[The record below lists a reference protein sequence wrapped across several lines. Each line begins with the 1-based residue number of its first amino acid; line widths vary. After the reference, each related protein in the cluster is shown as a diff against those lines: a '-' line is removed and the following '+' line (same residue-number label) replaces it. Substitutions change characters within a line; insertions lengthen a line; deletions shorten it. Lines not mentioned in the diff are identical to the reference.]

1 MNLARAASES
11 DIIVV
16 MDIFV
21 GVIVGLVVLMVL
33 VTAHEFGHF
42 LAARRNGVRVLE
54 FGIGFPPRAIAWV
67 RDPKTGR
74 WRKLKRNEWGKE
86 KASKVVISDGIKT
99 KNDVE
104 NDKKLAQRGMI
115 FSLNWLPIGGFCQ
128 MDGES
133 AADERKGTFGA
144 ASFWAKTKI
153 LFAGVAMNWLVAF
166 IIFTILAWTG
176 MPEFLEEQF
185 TVKADTRVDAQP
197 VEITSV
203 AEGSPAEK
211 VGLKV
216 GDYILKAGDTKVH
229 YASEVIDYNE
239 AHAGENVVY
248 EIARGASQECVKQ
261 TNCNAVWCDCG
272 EGEEIIDV
280 SLTLNSKESEYL
292 MGVTMSSSQ
301 TLAYSTWSA
310 PIVGAGLTLQLTG
323 ETFKGVGVMIGNL
336 VSGTARLFSPDG
348 NVRESGQEALSEVK
362 DSVSGPVGIIGV
374 LFPAFTSAGPTNLAF
389 LAALISVSLACMN
402 VLPIPALD
410 GGRWLLIAI
419 YKLRKKK
426 LTKETEEKIVS
437 RAFIVLLALIFI
449 VTILDI
455 VRIAQ

>member
-1 MNLARAASES
+1 
-11 DIIVV
+11 
-16 MDIFV
+16 MDILV
-21 GVIVGLVVLMVL
+21 GVIVGLLVLMFL

-42 LAARRNGVRVLE
+42 IAARRNGVNVLE

-67 RDPKTGR
+67 KDLETGK
-74 WRKLKRNEWGKE
+74 WRRLPRKEWTKE
-86 KASKVVISDGIKT
+86 KATKVVISDDNK
-99 KNDVE
+99 DF
-104 NDKKLAQRGMI
+104 AQKGMI

-133 AADERKGTFGA
+133 AADTRAETFGKA
-144 ASFWAKTKI
+144 GFWAKTKI
-153 LFAGVAMNWLVAF
+153 LFAGVAMNWLVAI

-176 MPEFLEEQF
+176 MPEFLDGQF
-185 TVKADTRVDAQP
+185 TVANDTRTDATP
-197 VEITSV
+197 VQITSV
-203 AEGSPAEK
+203 AENSPAAK
-211 VGLKV
+211 AGLAAN
-216 GDYILKAGDTKVH
+216 DYIVAINGTEVK
-229 YASEVIDYNE
+229 YASEITDINTE
-239 AHAGENVVY
+239 HAGEEVSY
-248 EIARGASQECVKQ
+248 KILRKGAEDC
-261 TNCNAVWCDCG
+261 NCDKDLDLKV
-272 EGEEIIDV
+272 
-280 SLTLNSKESEYL
+280 TLNPADSEYL
-292 MGVTMSSSQ
+292 LGVTMTSSQ
-301 TLAYSTWSA
+301 SLSYSTWSA
-310 PIVGAGLTLQLTG
+310 PIVGIGLTAQLTG
-323 ETFKGVGVMIGNL
+323 ETYKGIGIMIGNL
-336 VSGTARLFSPDG
+336 VSGTARLFSP
-348 NVRESGQEALSEVK
+348 NSEVREEGQEALSEVK

-455 VRIAQ
+455 IRIAQ